1 MSMINE
7 KLEKILL
14 HFFFYEVKFSMEYNN
29 VLSTSHKDILRVLD
43 LATERIEQEI
53 EKISK

>member
-7 KLEKILL
+7 KLEKIFL

-29 VLSTSHKDILRVLD
+29 ALSTSHKDILRVLD